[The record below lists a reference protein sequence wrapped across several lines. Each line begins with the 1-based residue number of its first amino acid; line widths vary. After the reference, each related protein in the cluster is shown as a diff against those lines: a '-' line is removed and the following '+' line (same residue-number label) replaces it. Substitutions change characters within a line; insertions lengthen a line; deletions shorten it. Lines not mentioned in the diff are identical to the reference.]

1 MRRGLQISIAMLAL
15 GPSLIGLGAA
25 QGSPGGALREGG
37 TFRVV
42 LVNLDY
48 IDPALSYSPQGWA
61 LLDTTCAR
69 LMAYPDKPPPAGFRI
84 VPEVA
89 AGPPRVSQDRK
100 TYTFRLR
107 SGFRFSDGTPV
118 RASAFARAINRTL
131 SPAVTSPGAQYTQ
144 DIVGAEDVQAGRASA
159 AAGVIARGNR
169 LVVRFKRSVPDF
181 PARTTMPFFCA
192 VPPTLPSDR
201 EGVGAFPA
209 AGPYYVAEYRPGE
222 RVLLRRNRF
231 YRGKR
236 PHHVDRFEV
245 DLKGSAFE
253 LPDKIERGDAD
264 WGYIL
269 SPIAFDP
276 ARRLAEKYGV
286 NKSQF
291 YVKPGLTF
299 RMFVLNTSRPLF
311 RNNPKLRRAVNFAID
326 RAALVRAVSTP
337 LSGRL
342 TDQYLPPTMPR
353 FRDARIYPLSRADL
367 RRARALAKGNTRSGK
382 AVFYVPAVPPALTVA
397 QLVKQQLAKIG
408 LDVEVKPIP
417 FPAFAGRL
425 SARDEAF
432 DMGGPLF
439 WAADYFDPYSYIN
452 LLLDGQFIGEVNASH
467 FDSAKYNKL
476 MRRAARLDGEAR
488 YRVYSELDVRLA
500 RDAAPLVAIDY
511 FNEPTLVSKRV
522 GCVVLRPS
530 LDLTAVC
537 LK

>member
-1 MRRGLQISIAMLAL
+1 MRRGLQISIVMLAL
-15 GPSLIGLGAA
+15 GPNLIGLGAA
-25 QGSPGGALREGG
+25 QGSAGGAVREGG
-37 TFRVV
+37 TFRVA

-69 LMAYPDKPPPAGFRI
+69 LMAYPDKPPPEGFRI

-89 AGPPRVSQDRK
+89 AGHPRVSRDGK

-131 SPAVTSPGAQYTQ
+131 APAVTSPGAQYTQ

-169 LVVRFKRSVPDF
+169 LVVRFKRPIPDF

-192 VPPTLPSDR
+192 VPSTLPSDR

-209 AGPYYVAEYRPGE
+209 AGPYYVAEYRAGE
-222 RVLLRRNRF
+222 RVVLRRNRF

-236 PHHVDRFEV
+236 PHHVDRFDV
-245 DLKGSAFE
+245 DLRSPQFE
-253 LPDKIERGDAD
+253 VADRIERGDAD
-264 WGYIL
+264 WGYL
-269 SPIAFDP
+269 LPPIAFDP

-291 YVKPGLTF
+291 YVKPGLTL
-299 RMFVLNTSRPLF
+299 RRFVLNTSRPLF
-311 RNNPKLRRAVNFAID
+311 RNNPKLRRAVNLAID

-337 LSGRL
+337 LSSRL

-353 FRDARIYPLSRADL
+353 FRDARIYPLSRSDL
-367 RRARALAKGNTRSGK
+367 RRARVLAKGNTRSGK
-382 AVFYVPAVPPALTVA
+382 LVFYAPAVPPALTIA
-397 QLVKQQLAKIG
+397 QLVKQQLARIG

-417 FPAFAGRL
+417 PAALAGRL
-425 SARDEAF
+425 AARDEAY
-432 DMGGPLF
+432 DVGGPLF

-452 LLLDGQFIGEVNASH
+452 LLLDGRFVGRTNSSH
-467 FDSAKYNKL
+467 FDSAKYNRL
-476 MRRAARLDGEAR
+476 MRRAARLSGEAR
-488 YRVYSELDVRLA
+488 YRAYGELDVRLA

-511 FNEPTLVSKRV
+511 FNEPTLVSRRV
-522 GCVVLRPS
+522 GCIVLRPS